1 MELRQHLGG
10 EDLFKAV
17 DSKVKAAVTREFNS
31 GSHAMKVVV
40 PKGKKCRAATDVDEL
55 AEGPDADEDGGA
67 PPADGDEDSG
77 DDVAASGLIK
87 VKAKA
92 KAKAKGKAKAKAKAA
107 AGGGA
112 DEAPDAAAP
121 RAKGRAKAKARR

>member
-40 PKGKKCRAATDVDEL
+40 PKGKKRRAATDVDEL

-77 DDVAASGLIK
+77 DDVAASGLT
-87 VKAKA
+87 
-92 KAKAKGKAKAKAKAA
+92 KAKGKAKAKAKAA

-112 DEAPDAAAP
+112 DVAPDAAAP